1 MRHFGHER
9 ARYNGMAIAG
19 FLIRCAVGAA
29 YEQLFGLDSVA
40 IPVGLLV
47 AAMALGLLT
56 DLPQI
61 RSQT

>member
-1 MRHFGHER
+1 
-9 ARYNGMAIAG
+9 MAIAG

-47 AAMALGLLT
+47 AAMAIGLLT

>member
-9 ARYNGMAIAG
+9 ARYTGMAIAG
-19 FLIRCAVGAA
+19 FLIGCAVGAA
-29 YEQLFGLDSVA
+29 CEQLLLGSVA

-47 AAMALGLLT
+47 AAMAFALLIV
-56 DLPQI
+56 LQI